1 MQNYDY
7 GNSVISSNLKYEFK
21 NDNVRY
27 ERIKGRFHVELIVY
41 CGRKKMHSTC
51 GDYENISI
59 NDAINKLFIT
69 KVENMFTFYKGK
81 NYYAIFNVYE
91 LKPITR
97 YVYKKTDTIINT
109 KRRKYLFKE
118 RINIYF

>member
-7 GNSVISSNLKYEFK
+7 GKSVISSNLRYEFK
-21 NDNVRY
+21 NNNVKY

-41 CGRKKMHSTC
+41 CGRKKMYSTC
-51 GDYENISI
+51 GDYENTSI
-59 NDAINKLFIT
+59 NAAINKLFQK
-69 KVENMFTFYKGK
+69 KVEERFTFYKGK

-97 YVYKKTDTIINT
+97 YVYKKTDTKINT
-109 KRRKYLFKE
+109 KRKKYLFKE

>member
-7 GNSVISSNLKYEFK
+7 GNSVISSNLRYEFK
-21 NDNVRY
+21 NNNVKYARV
-27 ERIKGRFHVELIVY
+27 KSKFHVELIVY
-41 CGRKKMHSTC
+41 CGRKKMYSTC
-51 GDYENISI
+51 GDYKDTSI
-59 NDAINKLFIT
+59 NAAINDLFQK
-69 KVENMFTFYKGK
+69 KVENQCTFHKGK
-81 NYYAIFNVYE
+81 NYYAVFNVYE